1 MNIEHIMMKR
11 RGSNREPRRL
21 SFEPHTLPILL
32 QYTLLKLLQV
42 RIQVQHWE
50 SIRKIVICSG
60 YQMIFLKNIIFYLHF
75 ICNICIISSSSTI

>member
-1 MNIEHIMMKR
+1 MVKR

-21 SFEPHTLPILL
+21 SFGPILYPILL

-50 SIRKIVICSG
+50 SIRKIVLCSG
-60 YQMIFLKNIIFYLHF
+60 Y
-75 ICNICIISSSSTI
+75 